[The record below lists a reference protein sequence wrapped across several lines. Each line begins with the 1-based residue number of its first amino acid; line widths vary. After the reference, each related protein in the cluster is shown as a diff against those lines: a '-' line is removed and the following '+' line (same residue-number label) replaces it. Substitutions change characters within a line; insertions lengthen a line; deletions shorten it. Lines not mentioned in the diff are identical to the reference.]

1 LELTESVGAFVDQP
15 QTLSLL
21 VYQLLILA
29 VDHVPAY
36 VKVAVAI
43 HVLFLATQVLV
54 LPVKS
59 LLSSLVIVLA
69 SP

>member
-1 LELTESVGAFVDQP
+1 MDQL
-15 QTLSLL
+15 QILSLL

-29 VDHVPAY
+29 VNHVPAY
-36 VKVAVAI
+36 VKVAAAT
-43 HVLFLATQVLV
+43 HVLFLVTLVLV

>member
-1 LELTESVGAFVDQP
+1 MDQL

-29 VDHVPAY
+29 VDHVPVY
-36 VKVAVAI
+36 VKVAAVI
-43 HVLFLATQVLV
+43 RVLFLVTLVLV
-54 LPVKS
+54 PPVKS
-59 LLSSLVIVLA
+59 LLDSLVIVLA